1 MNDKRL
7 ATAFA
12 WGMIL
17 LVSDLPDA
25 FFKAF
30 AGSVPGRL
38 SWGKVG
44 LLAIGLVACF
54 LWKQFRSYALTWVP
68 R

>member
-12 WGMIL
+12 WAMIL
-17 LVSDLPDA
+17 LVSDLPD
-25 FFKAF
+25 
-30 AGSVPGRL
+30 V
-38 SWGKVG
+38 V
-44 LLAIGLVACF
+44 IF
-54 LWKQFRSYALTWVP
+54 LFYALTWVP